1 MLTPDQ
7 LCAAR
12 ALVTWSR
19 EDLADKS
26 GVAAVTTKG
35 FELLG
40 ADSKISTLNK
50 WRRALES
57 AGVDFIDDGA
67 KSDEGGPSVR
77 LTSAKESREGKIV
90 AAGGGGWISADT
102 KPKR

>member
-1 MLTPDQ
+1 MLSAVSAAHAPDHNT
-7 LCAAR
+7 R
-12 ALVTWSR
+12 R
-19 EDLADKS
+19 DLADKS
-26 GVAAVTTKG
+26 GVAAVTIKG

-57 AGVDFIDDGA
+57 AGVEFIDDGA

-77 LTSAKESREGKIV
+77 LTSAKGSREGLQDRS
-90 AAGGGGWISADT
+90 GRRRRMDQ
-102 KPKR
+102 R